1 MYTALVRQIRFLK
14 CKFYNTDK
22 RLWGKWLLNKWLVI
36 EFKVH
41 IIHKDKISLKWK
53 TPYHDFN
60 ELLMLLGNFPRDQ
73 AFPFLKH
80 ANIQIYARVLREYVE
95 STGLDILAYLLID
108 IHCSWYIC
116 QPNYGIRNAEVRK
129 ENLIYQIF
137 LFLTLQLFIGLMQ
150 IFQMKIIVVIIL
162 FDRSV

>member
-1 MYTALVRQIRFLK
+1 MNSRYILFTK
-14 CKFYNTDK
+14 TKS
-22 RLWGKWLLNKWLVI
+22 LWNGKP
-36 EFKVH
+36 H
-41 IIHKDKISLKWK
+41 IMILMSV
-53 TPYHDFN
+53 
-60 ELLMLLGNFPRDQ
+60 LMLFSDFPRDQ

-116 QPNYGIRNAEVRK
+116 QPNYGIRNAEVRRQ
-129 ENLIYQIF
+129 NLIYQIF

-150 IFQMKIIVVIIL
+150 ISQMKIIVVIHFIL
-162 FDRSV
+162 FYPSPNLKNISYGYN

>member
-53 TPYHDFN
+53 THVMI
-60 ELLMLLGNFPRDQ
+60 LMSVLMLLGNFPRDQ
-73 AFPFLKH
+73 AFLFSKH
-80 ANIQIYARVLREYVE
+80 ANIQIYALVLREYVE
-95 STGLDILAYLLID
+95 STEMDILAYLLID
-108 IHCSWYIC
+108 ICCSWYIC
-116 QPNYGIRNAEVRK
+116 QPNYEIWNAEIKK
-129 ENLIYQIF
+129 ENLIYQIV
-137 LFLTLQLFIGLMQ
+137 L
-150 IFQMKIIVVIIL
+150 
-162 FDRSV
+162 